1 MIQVPHQCCSCLEL
15 IAVVVS
21 KVFTGVIHTR
31 YIYSSDEVVP
41 SSSPDNANGDSRLL
55 EQFFVFN
62 AQIESGLMVKR
73 YVMIYDTLMYVDCV
87 H

>member
-1 MIQVPHQCCSCLEL
+1 M
-15 IAVVVS
+15 
-21 KVFTGVIHTR
+21 
-31 YIYSSDEVVP
+31 VP